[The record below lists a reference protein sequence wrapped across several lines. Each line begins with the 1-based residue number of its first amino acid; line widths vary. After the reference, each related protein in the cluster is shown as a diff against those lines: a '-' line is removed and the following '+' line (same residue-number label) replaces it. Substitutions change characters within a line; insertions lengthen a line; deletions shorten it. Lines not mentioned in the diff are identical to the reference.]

1 MIRGGNDLPTFYYII
16 GSFGGCRT
24 ILKCV
29 GWRRSQQY
37 PDQAAPIARWCLAL
51 FCQVPLALS
60 ASSHFTG
67 QTSHLT
73 GTTATAA
80 SSHMLRAFCKPSS
93 ASKVMRS
100 TISVS
105 RHSRTSGG
113 RDRSDADVPCDDLRS
128 RMRQPRMA
136 LRACSMRVWMHEER

>member
-1 MIRGGNDLPTFYYII
+1 MIRGGNDVPTFYYII

-60 ASSHFTG
+60 TSSHFTG

-80 SSHMLRAFCKPSS
+80 SSHMLRALCKPSS
-93 ASKVMRS
+93 ESKVM
-100 TISVS
+100 
-105 RHSRTSGG
+105 
-113 RDRSDADVPCDDLRS
+113 SDFAAFARWRGDSKLWKPLLTQFCFAEAHRNGSCNESKTDML
-128 RMRQPRMA
+128 A
-136 LRACSMRVWMHEER
+136 GAAIG